1 MSDVWEDIFNSFM
14 YELEDAIFWR
24 DTSSVAAFTRI
35 GATIQRA
42 KDRAEKAKLTIK
54 KTPELILEDYP
65 IDSKKYREWA
75 PIQNR
80 NDEHMR
86 DWEPLQRGENHW
98 PVDGGNDRIA

>member
-1 MSDVWEDIFNSFM
+1 M
-14 YELEDAIFWR
+14 
-24 DTSSVAAFTRI
+24 
-35 GATIQRA
+35 
-42 KDRAEKAKLTIK
+42 TIK
-54 KTPELILEDYP
+54 DYKELYAWLVGEIELALTHGNPHLAFYDLGKAVQNTHEMAFRFEEKKEPELLNEA
-65 IDSKKYREWA
+65 SAKKWA